1 MRDDRER
8 LLDILDAIE
17 KIEKYAAKGREAY
30 DSDELLQSW
39 MVHNIFIIGEA
50 AARISENLQEAHSD
64 IPWTKIIA
72 MRNILVHAYFRV
84 DPDEIWEVVEHD
96 LPILKTAVQSLL
108 DSQP

>member
-17 KIEKYAAKGREAY
+17 KIEKYAAKGRKAY

-39 MVHNIFIIGEA
+39 MVHNVFIIGEA
-50 AARISENLQEAHSD
+50 AAGISENLQEAHSD
-64 IPWTKIIA
+64 IPWRKIIA

-84 DPDEIWEVVEHD
+84 DPDEIWEVVKND
-96 LPILKTAVQSLL
+96 LPELKIAVQSLL
-108 DSQP
+108 NSQP